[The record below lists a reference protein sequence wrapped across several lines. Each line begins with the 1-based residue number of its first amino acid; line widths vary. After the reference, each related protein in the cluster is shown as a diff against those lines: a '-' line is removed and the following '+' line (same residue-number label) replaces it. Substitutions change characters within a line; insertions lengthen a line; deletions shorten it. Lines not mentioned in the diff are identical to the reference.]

1 MATNDSLVVI
11 HFYAFGEDVHLIF
24 IKLILFN

>member
-11 HFYAFGEDVHLIF
+11 HFYAFGEGVHLIL
-24 IKLILFN
+24 IKLIFI